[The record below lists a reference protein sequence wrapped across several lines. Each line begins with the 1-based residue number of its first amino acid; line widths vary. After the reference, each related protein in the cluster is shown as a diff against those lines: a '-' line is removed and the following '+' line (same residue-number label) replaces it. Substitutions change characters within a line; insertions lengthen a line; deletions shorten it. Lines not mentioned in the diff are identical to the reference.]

1 MTTAD
6 LRKYLDETRSS
17 LDSFRRLIEAN
28 KRIIEEYEEIA
39 TDRRTFL
46 EIKRDIETSNQRLQR
61 TLEAKAATVRAWAQ
75 LISDEDHRQIF
86 IDHYIHG
93 LTWEYIELRHHVS
106 HATVYRINKRNIET
120 IARRTVCDLRPEA
133 LENVSQLQQ

>member
-17 LDSFRRLIEAN
+17 VESIRRLIDAN
-28 KRIIEEYEEIA
+28 KRIIETYGEIEP
-39 TDRRTFL
+39 DRRLFL
-46 EIKRDIETSNQRLQR
+46 EIRHDIEESNQRLQN
-61 TLEAKAATVRAWAQ
+61 TIEAQTANIRAWAQ
-75 LISDEDHRQIF
+75 LISDEDRRQIF
-86 IDHYIHG
+86 IDHYIYG
-93 LTWEYIELRHHVS
+93 MTWEDIEERHHVS
-106 HATVYRINKRNIET
+106 HATVYRINKKNIET